1 MLRQQAR
8 ALRLSA
14 LFGMGTSWREEKLI
28 YQLRLWERWLKILL
42 FILKWV
48 LRNILREHVITGEE
62 NVIKKESSV
71 FVCNHSGIHGPI
83 AMELFFPYEFRPWVI
98 SDMVSRKLCRI
109 YMERELFS
117 NVPLV
122 AKPFCKLLVGVIE
135 PVVLWIMREV
145 NAIPVYKGT
154 RKIMKTLDISVDALV
169 EGSNVAIFLDF
180 LDNAES
186 NDWSNNSGFVHLAKD
201 YYSKCGKIIHFYPV
215 HIDRKRRKISIGT
228 PIAYIPQNSL
238 KEEKERVMAILAE
251 TIRTRA

>member
-1 MLRQQAR
+1 MSVIQ
-8 ALRLSA
+8 LSA
-14 LFGMGTSWREEKLI
+14 LLGMSISWREEKLMC
-28 YQLRLWERWLKILL
+28 QRGLLGRWLKILL

-48 LRNILREHVITGEE
+48 LRNILREHVITGKE
-62 NVIKKESSV
+62 NVIKRESCI

-98 SDMVSRKLCRI
+98 SDMLFRKSCRI

-117 NVPLV
+117 NLPLV

-145 NAIPVYKGT
+145 NAIPVYKGS
-154 RKIMKTLDISVDALV
+154 RKIMKTLDISVDALA

-186 NDWSNNSGFVHLAKD
+186 NDWSNNSGFLHLAED

-238 KEEKERVMAILAE
+238 KEEKERVMANLTE
-251 TIRTRA
+251 TIRTRF